1 MFVPSNLLKDL
12 IRFWFEQEESRFF
25 SVSMEDQRNFV
36 LLSCAGTDGLDF
48 LEASLLAG
56 LLKTGNRFFVPCLGL
71 ANSHLDRFR
80 YLGAE
85 IYLLKLHG
93 TNGNGDLGTDLVLD
107 LLGALSGGLMGLK
120 LAGNEVKPQSLSCSD
135 TVTWQLGYT
144 LTQRIRGTKFVG
156 ETGSVILDAD
166 TGLRTNLTVS
176 VMKMTKQGI
185 ATDAFWSP
193 KSGYLKSKGKFRVK
207 YNLYFVHL
215 DDELYLT
222 SNNKQE
228 N

>member
-36 LLSCAGTDGLDF
+36 LLSCAGSDGLDF
-48 LEASLLAG
+48 LEASLLSG

-71 ANSHLDRFR
+71 AASHLDRFR

-85 IYLLKLHG
+85 IFLLKLHG

-120 LAGNEVKPQSLSCSD
+120 LAGDEVKPQRLSCSD
-135 TVTWQLGYT
+135 TVTWQQGYT
-144 LTQRIRGTKFVG
+144 LTQRIRATKFVG
-156 ETGSVILDAD
+156 ETGSVILDME

-185 ATDAFWSP
+185 VTDAFWSP
-193 KSGYLKSKGKFRVK
+193 KSGYLKSKGKF
-207 YNLYFVHL
+207 
-215 DDELYLT
+215 
-222 SNNKQE
+222 
-228 N
+228 

>member
-85 IYLLKLHG
+85 IFLLKLHG

-120 LAGNEVKPQSLSCSD
+120 LGLLCTLAVLPRIPSKSTQMLNTVLRSFAIFSL
-135 TVTWQLGYT
+135 
-144 LTQRIRGTKFVG
+144 
-156 ETGSVILDAD
+156 
-166 TGLRTNLTVS
+166 
-176 VMKMTKQGI
+176 
-185 ATDAFWSP
+185 
-193 KSGYLKSKGKFRVK
+193 
-207 YNLYFVHL
+207 
-215 DDELYLT
+215 
-222 SNNKQE
+222 
-228 N
+228 

>member
-36 LLSCAGTDGLDF
+36 LLSCAGSDGLDF

-71 ANSHLDRFR
+71 AASHLDRFR

-85 IYLLKLHG
+85 IFLLKLHG

-120 LAGNEVKPQSLSCSD
+120 LAGDEVKPQRLSCSD
-135 TVTWQLGYT
+135 TVTWQQGYT
-144 LTQRIRGTKFVG
+144 LTQRIRATKFVG
-156 ETGSVILDAD
+156 ETGSVILDME

-185 ATDAFWSP
+185 VTDAFWSP
-193 KSGYLKSKGKFRVK
+193 KSGYLKSKGKF
-207 YNLYFVHL
+207 
-215 DDELYLT
+215 
-222 SNNKQE
+222 
-228 N
+228 

>member
-12 IRFWFEQEESRFF
+12 IRFWFEQEESSFF

-36 LLSCAGTDGLDF
+36 LLSCAGNDGLDF

-85 IYLLKLHG
+85 IFLLKLHG

-135 TVTWQLGYT
+135 TVTWQQGYT

-156 ETGSVILDAD
+156 ETGSVILDAE

-185 ATDAFWSP
+185 VTDAFWSP
-193 KSGYLKSKGKFRVK
+193 MSGYLKSKGKF
-207 YNLYFVHL
+207 
-215 DDELYLT
+215 
-222 SNNKQE
+222 
-228 N
+228 

>member
-71 ANSHLDRFR
+71 ASSHLDRFR

-135 TVTWQLGYT
+135 TVTWQQGYT

-156 ETGSVILDAD
+156 ETGSVILDAE

-185 ATDAFWSP
+185 VTDAFWSP
-193 KSGYLKSKGKFRVK
+193 KSGYLKSKGKF
-207 YNLYFVHL
+207 
-215 DDELYLT
+215 
-222 SNNKQE
+222 
-228 N
+228 

>member
-36 LLSCAGTDGLDF
+36 LLSCAGNDGLDF

-56 LLKTGNRFFVPCLGL
+56 VLKTGNRIFVPCLGL
-71 ANSHLDRFR
+71 PSSHLDRFR

-85 IYLLKLHG
+85 IFLLKLHG
-93 TNGNGDLGTDLVLD
+93 THGNADLATDLVLD
-107 LLGALSGGLMGLK
+107 ILGALSGGLMGLR
-120 LAGNEVKPQSLSCSD
+120 LAGDEVRPESLSCSD
-135 TVTWQLGYT
+135 TVTWQQGYT
-144 LTQRIRGTKFVG
+144 LTQRIRATKFVG
-156 ETGSVILDAD
+156 ETGSVILDTE

-185 ATDAFWSP
+185 VTDAFWSP
-193 KSGYLKSKGKFRVK
+193 KSGYLKSKGKF
-207 YNLYFVHL
+207 
-215 DDELYLT
+215 
-222 SNNKQE
+222 
-228 N
+228 

>member
-85 IYLLKLHG
+85 IFLLKLHG

-120 LAGNEVKPQSLSCSD
+120 LAGDEVKPQSLSCSD
-135 TVTWQLGYT
+135 TVTWQQGYT

-156 ETGSVILDAD
+156 ETGSVILDAE

-185 ATDAFWSP
+185 VTDAFWSP
-193 KSGYLKSKGKFRVK
+193 KSGYLKSKGKF
-207 YNLYFVHL
+207 
-215 DDELYLT
+215 
-222 SNNKQE
+222 
-228 N
+228 

>member
-85 IYLLKLHG
+85 IFLLKLHG

-135 TVTWQLGYT
+135 TVTWQQGYT

-156 ETGSVILDAD
+156 ETGSVILDAE

-185 ATDAFWSP
+185 VTDAFWSP
-193 KSGYLKSKGKFRVK
+193 KSGYLKSKGKF
-207 YNLYFVHL
+207 
-215 DDELYLT
+215 
-222 SNNKQE
+222 
-228 N
+228 

>member
-36 LLSCAGTDGLDF
+36 LLSCAGSDGLDF

-71 ANSHLDRFR
+71 AASHLDRFR

-85 IYLLKLHG
+85 IFLLKLHG

-120 LAGNEVKPQSLSCSD
+120 LAGDEVKPQRLSCSD
-135 TVTWQLGYT
+135 TVTWQQGYT
-144 LTQRIRGTKFVG
+144 LTQRIRATKFVG
-156 ETGSVILDAD
+156 ETGSVILDTE

-185 ATDAFWSP
+185 VTDAFWSP
-193 KSGYLKSKGKFRVK
+193 KSGYLKSKGKF
-207 YNLYFVHL
+207 
-215 DDELYLT
+215 
-222 SNNKQE
+222 
-228 N
+228 

>member
-36 LLSCAGTDGLDF
+36 LLSCAGSDGLDF

-71 ANSHLDRFR
+71 AASHLDRFR

-85 IYLLKLHG
+85 IFLLKLHG

-120 LAGNEVKPQSLSCSD
+120 LAGDELKPQRLSCSD
-135 TVTWQLGYT
+135 TVTWQQGYT

-156 ETGSVILDAD
+156 ETGSVILDME

-185 ATDAFWSP
+185 VTDAFWSP
-193 KSGYLKSKGKFRVK
+193 KSGYLKSKGKF
-207 YNLYFVHL
+207 
-215 DDELYLT
+215 
-222 SNNKQE
+222 
-228 N
+228 

>member
-80 YLGAE
+80 YLGAD
-85 IYLLKLHG
+85 IFLLKLHG

-135 TVTWQLGYT
+135 TVTWQQGYT

-156 ETGSVILDAD
+156 ETGSVILDAE

-185 ATDAFWSP
+185 VTDAFWSP
-193 KSGYLKSKGKFRVK
+193 KSGYLKSKGKF
-207 YNLYFVHL
+207 
-215 DDELYLT
+215 
-222 SNNKQE
+222 
-228 N
+228 

>member
-1 MFVPSNLLKDL
+1 MNPAVCILFRTMFVPSNLLKDL

-85 IYLLKLHG
+85 IFLLKLHG
-93 TNGNGDLGTDLVLD
+93 TNGNGDLCTDLVLD

-135 TVTWQLGYT
+135 TVTWQQGYT

-156 ETGSVILDAD
+156 ETGSVILDAE

-185 ATDAFWSP
+185 VTDAFWSP
-193 KSGYLKSKGKFRVK
+193 KSGYLKSKGKF
-207 YNLYFVHL
+207 
-215 DDELYLT
+215 
-222 SNNKQE
+222 
-228 N
+228 

>member
-36 LLSCAGTDGLDF
+36 LLSCAGSDGLDF

-56 LLKTGNRFFVPCLGL
+56 LLKTGNRFFMPCLGL
-71 ANSHLDRFR
+71 AASHLDRFR

-85 IYLLKLHG
+85 IFLLKLHG

-120 LAGNEVKPQSLSCSD
+120 LAGDELKPQRLSCSD
-135 TVTWQLGYT
+135 TVTWQQGYT
-144 LTQRIRGTKFVG
+144 LTQRIRATKFVG
-156 ETGSVILDAD
+156 ETGSVILDME

-185 ATDAFWSP
+185 VTDAFWSP
-193 KSGYLKSKGKFRVK
+193 KSGYLKSKGKF
-207 YNLYFVHL
+207 
-215 DDELYLT
+215 
-222 SNNKQE
+222 
-228 N
+228 

>member
-85 IYLLKLHG
+85 IFLLKLHG

-120 LAGNEVKPQSLSCSD
+120 LAGHEVKPQSLSCSD

>member
-36 LLSCAGTDGLDF
+36 LLSCAGSDGLDF

-56 LLKTGNRFFVPCLGL
+56 LLKTGNRFFMPCLGL
-71 ANSHLDRFR
+71 AASHLDRFR

-85 IYLLKLHG
+85 IFLLKLHG

-120 LAGNEVKPQSLSCSD
+120 LAGDELKPQRLSCSD
-135 TVTWQLGYT
+135 TVTWQQGYT
-144 LTQRIRGTKFVG
+144 LTQRIRATKFVG
-156 ETGSVILDAD
+156 ETGSVILDTE

-185 ATDAFWSP
+185 VTDAFWSP
-193 KSGYLKSKGKFRVK
+193 KSGYLKSKGKF
-207 YNLYFVHL
+207 
-215 DDELYLT
+215 
-222 SNNKQE
+222 
-228 N
+228 

>member
-36 LLSCAGTDGLDF
+36 LLSCAGSDGLDF

-71 ANSHLDRFR
+71 AASHLDRFR

-85 IYLLKLHG
+85 IFLLKLHG

-120 LAGNEVKPQSLSCSD
+120 LAGDEVKPQRLSCSD
-135 TVTWQLGYT
+135 TVTWQQGYT

-156 ETGSVILDAD
+156 ETGSVILDTE

-185 ATDAFWSP
+185 VTDAFWSP
-193 KSGYLKSKGKFRVK
+193 KSGYLKSKGKF
-207 YNLYFVHL
+207 
-215 DDELYLT
+215 
-222 SNNKQE
+222 
-228 N
+228 